1 MKEKKYAVLLAT
13 FVASLFL
20 ASIFAAG
27 ASAVQGRFISAGRGV
42 NNNLQSLNWGGY
54 VVASNQTA
62 LNDYNVTYAK
72 PDVTQ
77 VNASWIVQTAS
88 PSHQATYSA
97 QWVGIGG
104 FFSGDNSL
112 IQTGTESDYS
122 HGASYGAWYELL
134 PAAETPI
141 SMTVKPGDHMYASI
155 SLVPGTTNQWKIVL
169 KDITEN
175 EQFTTTVTYSSSK
188 LSGEYIEERPE
199 LCTAVSCS
207 LSTLANFG
215 TAYYGKGYTGVNDTN
230 IATIANTSA
239 YIGNLPYTN
248 ITMVSS
254 TGSVLAA
261 PSALTYNG
269 SSFTMTYKG
278 SSSSVSTHGH
288 KSGKN
293 HGNNSEISIVH

>member
-1 MKEKKYAVLLAT
+1 MYASKVFLIVPVFIVAVL
-13 FVASLFL
+13 FLF
-20 ASIFAAG
+20 SVG
-27 ASAVQGRFISAGRGV
+27 AVTNNVQGRFISAGHGT

-62 LNDYNVTYAK
+62 LNSYNSTYAK
-72 PDVTQ
+72 PDVIQ
-77 VNASWIVQTAS
+77 VNASWIVQTALKS
-88 PSHQATYSA
+88 PKSVYSA

-122 HGASYGAWYELL
+122 GHAASYGAWYELL
-134 PAAETPI
+134 PASETAI
-141 SMTVKPGDHMYASI
+141 NMKIEPGDHMYASI

-175 EQFTTTVTYSSSK
+175 EQFTTTVTYNSSK

-199 LCTAVSCS
+199 LCTVASCS
-207 LSTLANFG
+207 LSTLADFG
-215 TAYYGKGYTGVNDTN
+215 TAYYGKGYTGVNNTN

-239 YIGNLPYTN
+239 YIGDLPYTN

-254 TGSVLAA
+254 SGSVLAA

-269 SSFTMTYKG
+269 SSFTMTYEG
-278 SSSSVSTHGH
+278 SSSSTVHKAQHGP
-288 KSGKN
+288 
-293 HGNNSEISIVH
+293 NNSPKISIIH